1 MNYETSGNVYLKLIV
16 ITSVLVVVFQ
26 FATMMLD
33 SEILGLAKVDQNQEE
48 IDTSITNKEQYQSAY
63 AANY

>member
-33 SEILGLAKVDQNQEE
+33 SESLELAKVDQNQEE